1 MVLRLKAS
9 AADERILSMSSP
21 SIYPP
26 DHVKTVSRPR
36 YRDLT
41 ARRKER
47 RRKTDLAIPN
57 ITILVLLATNPPAL
71 GPTTAKK
78 KIRRNPPI
86 PHCPHLQYQHK
97 EIKTRTNLNGK
108 PEIGS
113 VCSRKRS
120 ELRGW
125 LE

>member
-1 MVLRLKAS
+1 
-9 AADERILSMSSP
+9 MSSP

-41 ARRKER
+41 VRRRKR
-47 RRKTDLAIPN
+47 RRKTDLAIAN

-71 GPTTAKK
+71 GPTTARK

-86 PHCPHLQYQHK
+86 LHYPHLQHQHTK
-97 EIKTRTNLNGK
+97 RKTRTSLNGK

-113 VCSRKRS
+113 VCLRKHS

>member
-1 MVLRLKAS
+1 
-9 AADERILSMSSP
+9 
-21 SIYPP
+21 
-26 DHVKTVSRPR
+26 
-36 YRDLT
+36 LT

-47 RRKTDLAIPN
+47 RRKTDLAVPN

-71 GPTTAKK
+71 GPTTARK
-78 KIRRNPPI
+78 KIRRNPPL
-86 PHCPHLQYQHK
+86 PNCPRLQQHQRK
-97 EIKTRTNLNGK
+97 KTKTRTSLNGK

-113 VCSRKRS
+113 VCSRKRN